1 MKNKKLFLLSVIS
14 IFLLIL
20 LFNGLIF
27 YFTKCNGE
35 YLESRDLW
43 GNTQSIQ
50 KVRLNKQMNL
60 LRNLSEDKEEALLQ
74 LNEVYMQKLN
84 QYNARSKKGQE
95 MDSVTRANLEEELAD
110 LGAVSKKLEKS
121 IQYEK
126 TIHHLEDNAQKLS
139 QVSIFQQEGFEKNIS
154 ITMRDFYGLSSFHF
168 SILYDNGL
176 NVFLNYRITDFLAA
190 FLAVGFAILFA
201 IYQKWNLQKH
211 MQKKGHFF
219 LRGALFLVL
228 ACVLLYGTNWILMNR
243 ELQAYQLSDWVQSFE
258 AFYAYPKPIQ
268 LLSFLGYF
276 LLAKSTFFLVLYGLC
291 LLITLSAPKFRPIVA
306 TLTGVGILAE
316 SYWCFGQ
323 KGTSLGNVLQE
334 INLFSAVTMER
345 FFTRYYHLNV
355 FGLVFSRTTAF
366 VIFWSVFCMALLVGV
381 SLLVRKN
388 EREVLQKVQFSYY
401 EEMEQKYTET
411 RQLWHDF
418 HNHLLAIQELTRTGD
433 IDAANRYMKEL
444 ESAIDETHIL
454 TKTGSQALD
463 VLIYRKN
470 QMAKEAGIHL
480 DISILAKIKREEF
493 ADVDMCCVVGN
504 LLDNCL
510 EALKDY
516 PSEQKKATLE
526 IQRKGD
532 MLFITSRNAYVG
544 ERKQSAHGFRTTKQD
559 AKNHGYGLSGIKRVC
574 EKYHGSLQV
583 ETKEG
588 EFLVKVLMMAQK

>member
-1 MKNKKLFLLSVIS
+1 
-14 IFLLIL
+14 
-20 LFNGLIF
+20 
-27 YFTKCNGE
+27 
-35 YLESRDLW
+35 
-43 GNTQSIQ
+43 
-50 KVRLNKQMNL
+50 
-60 LRNLSEDKEEALLQ
+60 
-74 LNEVYMQKLN
+74 
-84 QYNARSKKGQE
+84 
-95 MDSVTRANLEEELAD
+95 
-110 LGAVSKKLEKS
+110 
-121 IQYEK
+121 
-126 TIHHLEDNAQKLS
+126 
-139 QVSIFQQEGFEKNIS
+139 
-154 ITMRDFYGLSSFHF
+154 
-168 SILYDNGL
+168 
-176 NVFLNYRITDFLAA
+176 
-190 FLAVGFAILFA
+190 
-201 IYQKWNLQKH
+201 
-211 MQKKGHFF
+211 
-219 LRGALFLVL
+219 
-228 ACVLLYGTNWILMNR
+228 
-243 ELQAYQLSDWVQSFE
+243 
-258 AFYAYPKPIQ
+258 
-268 LLSFLGYF
+268 
-276 LLAKSTFFLVLYGLC
+276 
-291 LLITLSAPKFRPIVA
+291 
-306 TLTGVGILAE
+306 
-316 SYWCFGQ
+316 
-323 KGTSLGNVLQE
+323 LGNVLQE

-366 VIFWSVFCMALLVGV
+366 EIFWSVFCMALLVGV